1 MSFYILTSFL
11 QRYICGW
18 DDQLMSLFDTSASLL
33 QRHICGVPQWDDQ
46 PVCLFDTSTSL
57 LQRHVVEFCNRMI
70 NLCACLTLQPLCCRG
85 TFVEFRNGMINLCPV
100 GRSCSQE
107 ERVQFAEYDKVGSLF
122 IHF

>member
-57 LQRHVVEFCNRMI
+57 LQRHICGVPQWDD
-70 NLCACLTLQPLCCRG
+70 QPVSSGQELLPGRA
-85 TFVEFRNGMINLCPV
+85 CPV
-100 GRSCSQE
+100 C
-107 ERVQFAEYDKVGSLF
+107 
-122 IHF
+122 